1 MLTYITLDC
10 LFLKGS
16 SAEACRLLKGLL
28 NRDASKRLGS
38 SKGTMFVVGGIT
50 ELKQSDFFNGLD
62 WRLLE
67 LKGNKWWYY

>member
-1 MLTYITLDC
+1 
-10 LFLKGS
+10 
-16 SAEACRLLKGLL
+16 L

-50 ELKQSDFFNGLD
+50 ELKLADFFSGLD

-67 LKGNKWWYY
+67 LKGNFPLNLSNLLFAASINMRAACLLQ